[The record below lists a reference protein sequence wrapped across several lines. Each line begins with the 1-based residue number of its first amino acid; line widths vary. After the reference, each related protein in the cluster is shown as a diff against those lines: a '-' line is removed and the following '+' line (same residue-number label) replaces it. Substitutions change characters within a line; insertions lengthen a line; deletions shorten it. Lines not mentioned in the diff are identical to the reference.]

1 METGN
6 LNIMD
11 AQTIL
16 NAVFGAASTVIG
28 WFLREMWTATKELK
42 NDITK
47 LSNDL
52 PKEYVSKSDF
62 REDIHDIKNM
72 IQKIFDKLDSKV
84 DRDYR

>member
-1 METGN
+1 
-6 LNIMD
+6 MD
-11 AQTIL
+11 TQTIL
-16 NAVFGAASTVIG
+16 NAGFGVASTILG
-28 WFLREMWTATKELK
+28 WFLTEMWAATKELK

-62 REDIHDIKNM
+62 REDLHDIKNM

>member
-1 METGN
+1 
-6 LNIMD
+6 MD
-11 AQTIL
+11 TQTIL
-16 NAVFGAASTVIG
+16 NAGFGVASTILG

-47 LSNDL
+47 LSTDL

-62 REDIHDIKNM
+62 REDLHDIKAM